1 MSKINYDGF
10 ELDTFDS
17 AKKFRNYQIYHIKS
31 YIKDPFLEVG
41 AGQGGLVNL
50 YKKFSKDITLIE
62 PDNKLFQLL
71 RKKFRKKNIKIK
83 NQTIDKIKYKYHT
96 IVYFDV
102 LEHIK
107 NDLKEVKIA
116 SKKLK
121 KNGNL
126 IFNVPAHQLFYNEF
140 DKAVG
145 HFKRYNKKDFKDIE
159 KKTDLKIEKLIYYDS
174 IGLLFLILN
183 KIFKLK
189 ETNLKY
195 KIYFWNMLIPLSKII
210 DKLTFN
216 KFGKSLLCVFKK

>member
-10 ELDTFDS
+10 ELDTFDA
-17 AKKFRNYQIYHIKS
+17 AKKFRNYQIYYLKS

-41 AGQGGLVNL
+41 AGQGGLTNL
-50 YKKFSKDITLIE
+50 YKKFTKDITLIE
-62 PDNKLFQLL
+62 PDKKLFQLL

-83 NQTIDKIKYKYHT
+83 NQTIDKIKFKYQT
-96 IVYFDV
+96 IIYFDV

-107 NDLKEVKIA
+107 SDLKEVKIA

-145 HFKRYNKKDFKDIE
+145 HFKRYNKKDFKNIE

-183 KIFKLK
+183 KVFKLK
-189 ETNLKY
+189 ETNLKN